1 MATQGFEGGYDRYSP
16 LPAGPIDMTDTGR
29 FFFPWFVFMWYGFND
44 ALLQTFAYW
53 LMGATT
59 NDASVAARYCGTGPM

>member
-1 MATQGFEGGYDRYSP
+1 LDVTVGYEGGYDRGQP
-16 LPAGPIDMTDTGR
+16 LNGGLIDMTSR
-29 FFFPWFVFMWYGFND
+29 FFFPWFVFIWYGFND

-59 NDASVAARYCGTGPM
+59 NDTAQAARYAKH